1 MKTVCGIITV
11 MKNGK
16 YLKILLLT
24 AAFILESAVLS
35 YADLILDAPDLSG
48 GQTGTVTET
57 VSAGKSVSSGIVI
70 SDRPTELVPETAPA
84 IEPAAEPSTEQK
96 APAVPETGAP
106 SVPETSAPTVAEPE
120 IQPETKPAAEPET
133 GTSGFGPV
141 VSDAPNVN
149 GTGGNGVTGIES
161 APMASSEPVTEAPAP
176 EAPAETA
183 AAPAP
188 ESPSTGSQ
196 RVYLDFEIASP
207 AHTKSGMKVT
217 RAAVKLNNGSW
228 QTFGWADNIR
238 YPYYRVL
245 GRGTVGN
252 GAPALIASASAK
264 KFGDVYTGDG
274 EMKHELY
281 LLAEDC
287 TVKNYVDINTG
298 SAKRAAIV
306 KAAFSLLG
314 KQYTF
319 GGNGPDAFDCSGFVK
334 YVMAQA
340 GISVPRTSTSY
351 LSMDGQIK
359 ESALRPGDVLAR
371 AGHCGV
377 YVGDGIF
384 IHASDSGIGVVAE
397 DLSVYNR
404 TNKFT
409 NFVNVAGD

>member
-1 MKTVCGIITV
+1 MIRKENVRKIPQTVKTVCGIIAI

-24 AAFILESAVLS
+24 IAFVLESAVLS

-48 GQTGTVTET
+48 GKTGTVTET
-57 VSAGKSVSSGIVI
+57 ASAGKSDTSGIVI
-70 SDRPTELVPETAPA
+70 SDRPTELVPETV
-84 IEPAAEPSTEQK
+84 PSTES
-96 APAVPETGAP
+96 APPAVPETSAP
-106 SVPETSAPTVAEPE
+106 SVPETSASAM
-120 IQPETKPAAEPET
+120 AEPET
-133 GTSGFGPV
+133 VQAAASETETHGVGPV

-149 GTGGNGVTGIES
+149 GTGGSGVTGIES
-161 APMASSEPVTEAPAP
+161 APMVSSEPAGETPAP
-176 EAPAETA
+176 EAPAA
-183 AAPAP
+183 QGQQAP

-207 AHTKSGMKVT
+207 AHAKSGINVT

-228 QTFGWADNIR
+228 QTFGWSDNVR
-238 YPYYRVL
+238 YPYYRVT
-245 GRGTVGN
+245 GRGTAGS
-252 GAPALIASASAK
+252 GAPALIVSASAK
-264 KFGDVYTGDG
+264 KFGDAYTGDG

-319 GGNGPDAFDCSGFVK
+319 GGNGPDAFDCSGLVK
-334 YVMAQA
+334 YVMAKA
-340 GISVPRTSTSY
+340 GITVPRTSTSY

-371 AGHCGV
+371 AGHCGI
-377 YVGDGIF
+377 YVGNGIF

-397 DLSVYNR
+397 DLSVYNK